1 MRARGWYAYCPVGA
15 DYWDH
20 GVPAMSVFRYDTGV
34 LAKVGLPAARTEISA
49 TVTAGTLSNPGFGD
63 HNGAP
68 QIAARVAARPL
79 PGLLVGVSGAR
90 GAFVA
95 QEVRDVLPT
104 GAANHQYRQR
114 AFGADVEVSHGSGW
128 RARSW

>member
-1 MRARGWYAYCPVGA
+1 
-15 DYWDH
+15 
-20 GVPAMSVFRYDTGV
+20 MSVFRYRHGR
-34 LAKVGLPAARTEISA
+34 ACEGQACPAARTEISA

-114 AFGADVEVSHGSGW
+114 AFGADVEVSHGSLAG
-128 RARSW
+128 ALRSW